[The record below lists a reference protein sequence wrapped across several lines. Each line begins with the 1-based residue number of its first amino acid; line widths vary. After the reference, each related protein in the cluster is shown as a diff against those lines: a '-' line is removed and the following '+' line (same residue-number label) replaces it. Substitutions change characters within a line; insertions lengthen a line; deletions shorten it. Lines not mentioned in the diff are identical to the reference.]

1 MTSATLIENRAVYT
15 PPSDYRLTAF
25 GLMRS
30 EWTKFWSLRS
40 SWIVLICAALFG
52 AGISVAF
59 SADYAGSYGPDQ
71 PSAADMGMTALEGFF
86 GFGIASVFIAVLGVL
101 FVSGE
106 YTTGSIRSTMA
117 AAPRRT
123 GVLWAKAAV
132 FGSIVLAVYAVLVL
146 ATFYGTQLIL
156 DGTDLGGLSLG
167 DSGVA
172 RVLFG
177 HVAGI
182 VYLGL
187 LGLAIGA
194 ILRNSAG
201 AISFYIGVIMLLPQ
215 LATMLPWQWVADV
228 VPYTP
233 GNVANTLTA
242 SDTAGASLSL
252 AESWTWMGIWTVVAF
267 GLAAVL
273 LKRRDV

>member
-40 SWIVLICAALFG
+40 SWIVLVCAALFG
-52 AGISVAF
+52 AGIAVAV
-59 SADYAGSYGPDQ
+59 SADYSANYD
-71 PSAADMGMTALEGFF
+71 PSADGFGMAPGDVLF
-86 GFGIASVFIAVLGVL
+86 GFLLSGVFIAVLGAL
-101 FVSGE
+101 FITGE
-106 YTTGSIRSTMA
+106 YTTGSIRSTMS

-132 FGSIVLAVYAVLVL
+132 FAAVVVGVYSAVVL
-146 ATFYGTQLIL
+146 ATFYGTQAIL
-156 DGTDLGGLSLG
+156 SGTDLGGASLSDATTL
-167 DSGVA
+167 
-172 RVLFG
+172 RVLTG
-177 HVAGI
+177 YVATI
-182 VYLGL
+182 AYLGL
-187 LGLAIGA
+187 LGLALGA

-201 AISFYIGVIMLLPQ
+201 SIAFYIGVIMIVPQ
-215 LATMLPWQWVADV
+215 LATMLPWQWVADA

-233 GNVANTLTA
+233 GEVVNTLSM
-242 SDTAGASLSL
+242 SDTAGANLTL
-252 AESWTWMGIWTVVAF
+252 GESWTWMGIWIVVTF

-273 LKRRDV
+273 LRRRDV

>member
-15 PPSDYRLTAF
+15 PPSNYRLSGA
-25 GLMRS
+25 GLLRS

-40 SWIVLICAALFG
+40 SWIVMLCAALFG
-52 AGISVAF
+52 AGIAVAI
-59 SADYAGSYGPDQ
+59 SADYSAGYD
-71 PSAADMGMTALEGFF
+71 PSEGGGGLASVDVLF
-86 GFGIASVFIAVLGVL
+86 GFALSAVFIAVLGAL
-101 FVSGE
+101 FITGE
-106 YTTGSIRSTMA
+106 YTTGSIRSTMS

-132 FGSIVLAVYAVLVL
+132 FAAVVVGVYSAVVL
-146 ATFYGTQLIL
+146 ATFYGTQAIL
-156 DGTDLGGLSLG
+156 SGTDLGGASLSDGTTL
-167 DSGVA
+167 
-172 RVLFG
+172 RVLVG
-177 HVAGI
+177 YVATI
-182 VYLGL
+182 AYLGL
-187 LGLAIGA
+187 LGLALGA

-201 AISFYIGVIMLLPQ
+201 SIAFYIGVIMILPQ

-233 GNVANTLTA
+233 GEVVNTLTMT
-242 SDTAGASLSL
+242 DTAGANLTL
-252 AESWTWMGIWTVVAF
+252 GQSWTWMGVWLVASF

>member
-1 MTSATLIENRAVYT
+1 MTTATLTENRAVYT
-15 PPSDYRLTAF
+15 PPSEYRLSGA

-52 AGISVAF
+52 AGIAIAA
-59 SADYAGSYGPDQ
+59 SADYSGTPGEGDGAGFGAVDL
-71 PSAADMGMTALEGFF
+71 ALF
-86 GFGIASVFIAVLGVL
+86 GFSLGTVFVAVLGAL
-101 FVSGE
+101 FVTGE
-106 YTTGSIRSTMA
+106 YSTGSIRSTMA

-132 FGSIVLAVYAVLVL
+132 FAAVVVLVYTPL
-146 ATFYGTQLIL
+146 IFATFFTSQALVS
-156 DGTDLGGLSLG
+156 GTDLGGVSLSDPG
-167 DSGVA
+167 VFRAVSGYVIA
-172 RVLFG
+172 T
-177 HVAGI
+177 

-201 AISFYIGVIMLLPQ
+201 SIAFYIGAILILPD
-215 LATMLPWQWVADV
+215 LATMLPWQWVSDIM
-228 VPYTP
+228 PYAP
-233 GNVANTLTA
+233 GNAVNTILMT
-242 SDTAGASLSL
+242 DTTGATLSL
-252 AESWTWMGIWTVVAF
+252 GTSWIWMGIWMVASF
-267 GLAAVL
+267 GLAAFL